1 VPSLRVLVTS
11 ARSSSITKRTPPAA
25 IRAIR
30 SPVGVYGELSW
41 SAPRM
46 A

>member
-1 VPSLRVLVTS
+1 LVTS
-11 ARSSSITKRTPPAA
+11 LRSSSMTSRTPPAA

-30 SPVGVYGELSW
+30 SPVCVYGELSW
-41 SAPRM
+41 SAPRR